1 MRALLYLLCG
11 LAGGV
16 AGGLVAGTF
25 KKTPPVRAASA
36 PASRAVDLEALNR
49 IEALERRMDALAGRP
64 EAAPRIAAG
73 KPEEGRRAGI
83 APARPNAA
91 KESSADAK
99 AEISQAEIVRLAR
112 TTAMDP
118 ATANRLF
125 GWLTLHTER
134 IPDVLNALRA
144 AIKEDPGNAELRV
157 ALATTLVAQLTNN
170 TPPGPQQGLVWGQAV
185 AAYDAAIKIDPAH
198 WQARFGKA
206 IGTTFLPRQFGQQP
220 YAIKQFE
227 ELKQLQAG
235 RAPRPEYAGTYYQLG
250 LLYKDQGN
258 VDKARQIWQ
267 EGLKLFPSNTL
278 LKEQL
283 EVTTQK

>member
-1 MRALLYLLCG
+1 MRALLFLLCG

-16 AGGLVAGTF
+16 AGGLVAGAF
-25 KKTPPVRAASA
+25 RKTPPARA
-36 PASRAVDLEALNR
+36 PAPAGRAVDLEALGR
-49 IEALERRMDALAGRP
+49 IEALERRLDALARRP
-64 EAAPRIAAG
+64 EAAPRVAAG
-73 KPEEGRRAGI
+73 TPEEPRRAGG
-83 APARPNAA
+83 APAQPDAA
-91 KESSADAK
+91 KESPADAK
-99 AEISQAEIVRLAR
+99 AEFSQVEIVRLAR
-112 TTAMDP
+112 TTVMDP
-118 ATANRLF
+118 ATAKRLF

-134 IPDVLNALRA
+134 IPEVIKALRA
-144 AIKEDPGNAELRV
+144 AIEEDPRNAELRV

-170 TPPGPQQGLVWGQAV
+170 TPPGPQQGLVWGQAA

-206 IGTTFLPRQFGQQP
+206 IGTTFIPRQFGQQP

-227 ELKQLQAG
+227 ELRQLQAG

-258 VDKARQIWQ
+258 VDKARRIWQ